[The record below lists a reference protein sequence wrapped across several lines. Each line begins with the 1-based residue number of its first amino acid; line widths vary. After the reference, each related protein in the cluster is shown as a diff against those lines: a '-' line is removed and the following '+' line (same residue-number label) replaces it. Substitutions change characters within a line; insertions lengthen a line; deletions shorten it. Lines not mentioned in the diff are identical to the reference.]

1 MNDRIIEIENYWTR
15 VVRDTAEFQQIA
27 DAENPEFNTVLKCLY
42 NILKDGFINDL
53 TENGAMRWEKILGL
67 PVAPDATLEERKVQI
82 LTYLS
87 IRRPYTWRV
96 LKQMLTG
103 LLGEDKFE
111 ISLDNDTQTLTV
123 KLASTVKHL
132 REKIDEL
139 CARVIPQNLVIKMQW
154 INGLPIDYTPLE
166 YLESTGTQMMSLPFE
181 AKGKEFECEHDAG
194 LPTTNAG
201 LYTYGG
207 RSVSGGYGWR
217 WHANSQNLQFSQT
230 TERLGFLARGTRH
243 KIKWVV
249 SKAESGFYFAM
260 YADSNFVI
268 QIKQNYNQY
277 WENAYYL
284 FSSTYYSSV
293 IGGRAYDLKIKIGDY
308 YAHYIPALD
317 PTGAPCMFDLVTR
330 TPFYNSGTG
339 DFIYPTDA
347 APVMTLDLDEKFYAK
362 MTEHGI
368 RRLYHVPEGCTMSKD
383 EYAAKNGFK
392 EILEPPMPQEGYWV
406 PEWRETET
414 QLICEWVETEPPT
427 EEGIEND

>member
-111 ISLDNDTQTLTV
+111 ISLDNDTQTLTIDISNDVLSKLDQV
-123 KLASTVKHL
+123 K
-132 REKIDEL
+132 EL
-139 CARVIPQNLVIKMQW
+139 SNRVIPQNLVVEYDSYPF
-154 INGLPIDYTPLE
+154 PISYTRLE
-166 YLESTGTQMMSLPFE
+166 YLESTGTQYIGTDIIPSASDGYELVYSQDILNDDVARACFGGWNYPNIRWQYGERGSLHADFCWMWAGFVGYAVGGYL
-181 AKGKEFECEHDAG
+181 AKGEKRTLRITADDITLDGTAM
-194 LPTTNAG
+194 
-201 LYTYGG
+201 
-207 RSVSGGYGWR
+207 
-217 WHANSQNLQFSQT
+217 
-230 TERLGFLARGTRH
+230 RLGSTSSSPNVSSIRPIHIFGNGTSFTNCKVWLFRY
-243 KIKWVV
+243 KN
-249 SKAESGFYFAM
+249 G
-260 YADSNFVI
+260 
-268 QIKQNYNQY
+268 
-277 WENAYYL
+277 NAQHE
-284 FSSTYYSSV
+284 F
-293 IGGRAYDLKIKIGDY
+293 
-308 YAHYIPALD
+308 IPALD
-317 PTGAPCMFDLVTR
+317 PTGAPCMYDLVTR

-347 APVMTLDLDEKFYAK
+347 APAVSADLDEKFYAK
-362 MTEHGI
+362 RTEHGI